1 MADGAFY
8 IALSISLTGAHSLG
22 RTAVLLDRPSAIS
35 VKPSRLVC
43 FALVNFF
50 TAKNFFTARLDGRVG
65 EEDWKSVV
73 AATAWRAMIA
83 SLGHGME
90 TLLTVVL
97 TLTNRFKSGSLRLP
111 PSAVHFTASSCS
123 GTTRFSDE
131 VMVIP

>member
-1 MADGAFY
+1 M
-8 IALSISLTGAHSLG
+8 
-22 RTAVLLDRPSAIS
+22 
-35 VKPSRLVC
+35 
-43 FALVNFF
+43 NFF

-97 TLTNRFKSGSLRLP
+97 TLTNRFKS
-111 PSAVHFTASSCS
+111 VHFTASSCS